1 MSPRQPQV
9 QKDPAESAA
18 RRPTLRSRL
27 LLIVKA
33 AWLVVAVLT
42 TVLFVASV
50 PAYYTQIVCKGA
62 ECANWQLQPNE
73 IKALHD
79 LRLSAGL
86 YQTYLV
92 TLEVVYALGFFI
104 IGAFVFWKKSNDKMA
119 LLISMALVLFGGTN
133 LVDMLVDTS
142 PAWQLPVAIV
152 TYLEMVLFF
161 ISFCLFPDGHFV
173 PRWIRVPAAAWIVYQ
188 VPFNFVSKAQL
199 VEGVWGLLNV
209 SLFLGLLGIL
219 VAGQIYRYVRV
230 SGAAE
235 RQQTKWVVFGLT
247 AAIGA
252 LIATVIIGKTFQI
265 LSQPGFSGLLYV
277 LASLTIINLS
287 SLLIPLSIGIAIL
300 RYHLW
305 DIDVIINRT
314 LVYGSLSA
322 VLAAVFAITDALLL
336 PLVVK
341 TVFGEE
347 NPSLNVGVS
356 AVIIAV
362 LFEPLRRRIKERVN
376 RLTDWL
382 AGSAET

>member
-92 TLEVVYALGFFI
+92 TLEVVYALGFFV

-161 ISFCLFPDGHFV
+161 ISF
-173 PRWIRVPAAAWIVYQ
+173 
-188 VPFNFVSKAQL
+188 
-199 VEGVWGLLNV
+199 
-209 SLFLGLLGIL
+209 FLGLLGIL

-356 AVIIAV
+356 AVIIA
-362 LFEPLRRRIKERVN
+362 
-376 RLTDWL
+376 
-382 AGSAET
+382 